1 MTNFDTPLTDVLGSY
16 REDTIIY
23 TVHYATL
30 LHHVYYHLSSLPV
43 PSIHPLIPSSIRPS
57 IHPSSE
63 IEELHR
69 MPVPGVTIVDY
80 GGSPIVI
87 EFLLRGPIDSLYA
100 GTNNLLSRIT
110 LPI

>member
-1 MTNFDTPLTDVLGSY
+1 MKILSFTLFIKKLSSTTFI
-16 REDTIIY
+16 IIY
-23 TVHYATL
+23 HHYR
-30 LHHVYYHLSSLPV
+30 YH
-43 PSIHPLIPSSIRPS
+43 PSIHLSLHPSIRPS

-87 EFLLRGPIDSLYA
+87 EFLLRGPSDSLYA